1 MPAFEDPPPNAGD
14 VGLVFDWALRLA
26 WGVGLYLRRVLG
38 LQGTTPERNTE
49 LVRAFELGL
58 LGPHPPAEAQ

>member
-1 MPAFEDPPPNAGD
+1 MPAFGDPPPNAGD
-14 VGLVFDWALRLA
+14 GELAFDWARRLA

-38 LQGTTPERNTE
+38 VQGITPDRYAE

-58 LGPHPPAEAQ
+58 LGPHPPAETQ